1 MEHATFSNIEHQT
14 LDFIQQS
21 LRAWL
26 VRIEQAINR
35 DLLMPAEQQEYFV
48 EFLIDGMLRGD
59 FFTRMQGYA
68 LQIQN
73 RLATPN
79 ELRAKENQNPIEG
92 GDKLVETNNIQA
104 PAAPDKKAA

>member
-1 MEHATFSNIEHQT
+1 
-14 LDFIQQS
+14 
-21 LRAWL
+21 
-26 VRIEQAINR
+26 
-35 DLLMPAEQQEYFV
+35 
-48 EFLIDGMLRGD
+48 
-59 FFTRMQGYA
+59 MQGYA